1 VSVPARALG
10 DQVALPRPARGGRPR
25 RPAAPGPRSA
35 PRTSTARTRA
45 AARRAPSAVR
55 PGPVAAHRPVRTGA
69 RRGRLAFTVLAA
81 ALASLA
87 VTGVVAL
94 NALVAQREFR
104 IEALEE
110 RIDGLA
116 DAYRARTEE
125 AARLSAPRRIAAW
138 ARRHGMRLPDEV
150 HILHL
155 PGPDR
160 AASVGEPRLSEL
172 ALEPIV
178 EGGP

>member
-1 VSVPARALG
+1 MSAPARALG
-10 DQVALPRPARGGRPR
+10 APVAAPRPARP
-25 RPAAPGPRSA
+25 
-35 PRTSTARTRA
+35 
-45 AARRAPSAVR
+45 
-55 PGPVAAHRPVRTGA
+55 A
-69 RRGRLAFTVLAA
+69 RRGRPAGAVGARRAEARPPAVVPRGRARARRGWVAFA
-81 ALASLA
+81 ALATALVFLA

-94 NALVAQREFR
+94 NALVVQGEFR

-116 DAYRARTEE
+116 DAYRVRTEE

-138 ARRHGMRLPDEV
+138 ARRHGMRLPDDV
-150 HILHL
+150 HILHV

-160 AASVGEPRLSEL
+160 AAPVGEPHLSGL